1 MLKQTCSLLTYYVM
15 NVITVVIQN
24 LKFIIPALC
33 ILISCYFGDY
43 VFIVAMGVFLLQAKA
58 IKNIAYEKI
67 VLDDPTHTNLSMFHS
82 EYWHRFCKT
91 AKLMT
96 KFSVFYLLLFA
107 LDAFNWND
115 TFINK
120 RYTENL
126 ALDNLW
132 PCLLSG
138 WNYVLVLLVAF
149 MTWVIMTP
157 IKLVFGSTEIL
168 MLEWY
173 PITNRWKHASD
184 ITLHLADPYKPIKGK
199 KDQLIREMTMFTDA
213 LNGSGFQSL
222 SVNTHVISGKLWE
235 LLIKVKL
242 SDAVVDVNKKPKNW
256 LVITVYKFAV
266 YINQCGLKRKS
277 YKQYRNLMAEQRFE
291 NNHIVKIHYNDK
303 PRKRESILIK

>member
-24 LKFIIPALC
+24 LKFIIPTLC
-33 ILISCYFGDY
+33 ILISCYYGDY

-67 VLDDPTHTNLSMFHS
+67 VLDEPTHTNISMFHS
-82 EYWHRFCKT
+82 EYWNRFCKT

-107 LDAFNWND
+107 LDSFNWND

-120 RYTENL
+120 RYSENL
-126 ALDNLW
+126 ALENLW

-138 WNYVLVLLVAF
+138 WNYALVLLVAF
-149 MTWVIMTP
+149 MAWVMITP

-173 PITNRWKHASD
+173 PLTNRRKHASD

-199 KDQLIREMTMFTDA
+199 KDQLIREMTMFTSA
-213 LNGSGFQSL
+213 LNRSRFHSL

-235 LLIKVKL
+235 LLKITL
-242 SDAVVDVNKKPKNW
+242 SDAVIDVNKKRKNW
-256 LVITVYKFAV
+256 LDFTVYKAAI
-266 YINQCGLKRKS
+266 YINQCGMKGKS
-277 YKQYRNLMAEQRFE
+277 YQQYRDLVGKQRFE
-291 NNHIVKIHYNDK
+291 NNHIVKIRFNEK
-303 PRKRESILIK
+303 PIKRESVLIK

>member
-1 MLKQTCSLLTYYVM
+1 MLKPTFTLLTDYVM
-15 NVITVVIQN
+15 NVITVVIQT
-24 LKFIIPALC
+24 LKYIIPTLC
-33 ILISCYFGDY
+33 ILLSCYFGDY
-43 VFIVAMGVFLLQAKA
+43 VFIVAMGVSLVQAKA
-58 IKNIAYEKI
+58 IRNIAYEKI
-67 VLDDPTHTNLSMFHS
+67 VLDDPTHMNLSMFHS

-107 LDAFNWND
+107 LDSFNWND

-120 RYTENL
+120 NYSENL
-126 ALDNLW
+126 ALENLW

-138 WNYVLVLLVAF
+138 WNYALVLLVAF

-199 KDQLIREMTMFTDA
+199 KDQLIREMTMFTSA
-213 LNGSGFQSL
+213 LNGSGFYSL

-235 LLIKVKL
+235 LLKITL
-242 SDAVVDVNKKPKNW
+242 SDAVINVNKKRKNW
-256 LVITVYKFAV
+256 LDFTVYKVAIYV
-266 YINQCGLKRKS
+266 NHCGLKGKS
-277 YKQYRNLMAEQRFE
+277 YQQYRDLIGKQRFE
-291 NNHIVKIHYNDK
+291 NNHIVKIRFNEK
-303 PRKRESILIK
+303 PIKRESVLIK

>member
-1 MLKQTCSLLTYYVM
+1 MLKPTFTLLTDYVM
-15 NVITVVIQN
+15 NVITVVIQT
-24 LKFIIPALC
+24 LKYIIPTLC
-33 ILISCYFGDY
+33 ILLSCYFGDY
-43 VFIVAMGVFLLQAKA
+43 VFIVAMGVSLVQAKA
-58 IKNIAYEKI
+58 IRNIADEKI
-67 VLDDPTHTNLSMFHS
+67 VLDDPTHMNLSMFHS

-107 LDAFNWND
+107 LDSFNWND

-120 RYTENL
+120 NYSENL
-126 ALDNLW
+126 ALENLW

-138 WNYVLVLLVAF
+138 WNYALVLLVAF

-199 KDQLIREMTMFTDA
+199 KDQLIREMTMFTSA
-213 LNGSGFQSL
+213 LNGSGFYSL

-235 LLIKVKL
+235 LLKITL
-242 SDAVVDVNKKPKNW
+242 SDAVIDVNKKRKNW
-256 LVITVYKFAV
+256 LDFTVYKVAIYV
-266 YINQCGLKRKS
+266 NHCGLKGKS
-277 YKQYRNLMAEQRFE
+277 YQQYRDLIGKQRFE
-291 NNHIVKIHYNDK
+291 NNHIVKIRFNEK
-303 PRKRESILIK
+303 PIKRESVLIK

>member
-1 MLKQTCSLLTYYVM
+1 MLKPTFTLLTDYVM
-15 NVITVVIQN
+15 NVITVVIQT
-24 LKFIIPALC
+24 LKYIIPTLC
-33 ILISCYFGDY
+33 ILLSCYFGDY
-43 VFIVAMGVFLLQAKA
+43 VFIVAMGVSLVQAKA
-58 IKNIAYEKI
+58 IRNIAYEKI
-67 VLDDPTHTNLSMFHS
+67 VLDDPTHMNLSMFHS

-107 LDAFNWND
+107 LDSFNWND

-120 RYTENL
+120 NYSENL
-126 ALDNLW
+126 ALENLW

-138 WNYVLVLLVAF
+138 WNYALVLLVAF

-199 KDQLIREMTMFTDA
+199 KDQLIREMTMFTSA
-213 LNGSGFQSL
+213 LNGSGFYSL

-235 LLIKVKL
+235 LLKITL
-242 SDAVVDVNKKPKNW
+242 SDAVIDVNKKRKNW
-256 LVITVYKFAV
+256 LDFTVYKVAIYV
-266 YINQCGLKRKS
+266 NHCGLKGKS
-277 YKQYRNLMAEQRFE
+277 YQQYRDLIGKQRFE
-291 NNHIVKIHYNDK
+291 NNHIVKIRFNEK
-303 PRKRESILIK
+303 PIKRESVLIK

>member
-1 MLKQTCSLLTYYVM
+1 EMGT
-15 NVITVVIQN
+15 
-24 LKFIIPALC
+24 IP
-33 ILISCYFGDY
+33 
-43 VFIVAMGVFLLQAKA
+43 Q
-58 IKNIAYEKI
+58 
-67 VLDDPTHTNLSMFHS
+67 
-82 EYWHRFCKT
+82 YWHRFCKT

-107 LDAFNWND
+107 LDSFNWND

-120 RYTENL
+120 NYSENL
-126 ALDNLW
+126 ALENLW

-138 WNYVLVLLVAF
+138 WNYALVLLVAF

-199 KDQLIREMTMFTDA
+199 KDQLIREMTMFTSA
-213 LNGSGFQSL
+213 LNGSGFYSL

-235 LLIKVKL
+235 LLKITL
-242 SDAVVDVNKKPKNW
+242 SDAVIDVNKKRKNW
-256 LVITVYKFAV
+256 LDFTVYKVAIYV
-266 YINQCGLKRKS
+266 NQCGLKGKS
-277 YKQYRNLMAEQRFE
+277 YQQYRDLIGKQRFE
-291 NNHIVKIHYNDK
+291 NNHIVKIRFNEK
-303 PRKRESILIK
+303 PIKRESVLIK